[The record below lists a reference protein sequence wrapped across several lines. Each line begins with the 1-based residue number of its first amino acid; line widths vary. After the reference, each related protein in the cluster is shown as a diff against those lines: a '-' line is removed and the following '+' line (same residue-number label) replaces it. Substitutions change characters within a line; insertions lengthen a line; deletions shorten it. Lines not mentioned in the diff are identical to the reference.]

1 MEETQSFINKRCTQE
16 LVEFSNRQSESQS
29 NENSRIETT
38 PMSSNFDEINEIEYV
53 PQFNEMTQPYNVNDF
68 YILQLQIF
76 TYKN

>member
-1 MEETQSFINKRCTQE
+1 M
-16 LVEFSNRQSESQS
+16 
-29 NENSRIETT
+29 ETT

-68 YILQLQIF
+68 YILQLQLQIF